1 MKNISEQ
8 VIKVTNEYLSKHDKK
23 QLSESV
29 ENCLKTLI
37 LDFSSKTLNEN
48 SVYKLLFSRYIDFLQ
63 SILTKRAQGPV
74 KLPQGM
80 SLMEKELLENTGTFL
95 RLVTFNKNVF
105 GNYYGEIIENLLNET
120 N

>member
-1 MKNISEQ
+1 MS
-8 VIKVTNEYLSKHDKK
+8 
-23 QLSESV
+23 
-29 ENCLKTLI
+29 I
-37 LDFSSKTLNEN
+37 L
-48 SVYKLLFSRYIDFLQ
+48 VSRYIDFLQ

-105 GNYYGEIIENLLNET
+105 GNYYGQIIEDILN
-120 N
+120 